1 MDVRSAGTAL
11 WLPGLPRCAQ
21 AACGRRRS
29 MGRKNV
35 SWNSAPAGSGSFQ
48 ATCSGGYNSMEGTV
62 PNRLYKDRLFKAVF
76 GQASRQSSWWRLDLY
91 NALNDTDY
99 KNPNDLTL
107 TTIENVI
114 YITMKNDV
122 SFLVGSQMNLY
133 EQQSTFNPNMPLR
146 GLMYFAQLYQIYLSN
161 KRKDL
166 LGSRLVKIPAPS
178 FIVFYNGDRTLSDVS
193 YQRLSDAFEPKGS
206 TEGFEWTAKV
216 INIGGGHNETL
227 HKKCKALYDYSSYVN
242 RVKVNLKAGM
252 TTEEAVRDALDFA
265 IKNHLLNGFF
275 KRQKMEV
282 LNMSLTE
289 FDQEEYDRNRREE
302 GYLDGVNDGKQDAA
316 RNALALGLPLE
327 QVSQITG
334 LSVEDIQALA
344 ASAPEPVLA

>member
-1 MDVRSAGTAL
+1 
-11 WLPGLPRCAQ
+11 
-21 AACGRRRS
+21 
-29 MGRKNV
+29 MGKKKN
-35 SWNSAPAGSGSFQ
+35 GSGASSSSK
-48 ATCSGGYNSMEGTV
+48 AGNGNYKLTGGTV
-62 PNRLYKDRLFKAVF
+62 TNRLYKDRLFKAVF
-76 GQASRQSSWWRLDLY
+76 GQANRQSAWWRLDLY
-91 NALNDTDY
+91 NALNGTDY
-99 KNPNDLTL
+99 KNPDDLTL

-133 EQQSTFNPNMPLR
+133 EQQSSYNPNMPLR

-178 FIVFYNGDRTLSDVS
+178 FVVFYNGDRKLPDVS
-193 YQRLSDAFEPKGS
+193 YQRLSDAFEPKWS
-206 TEGFEWTAKV
+206 TEGFEWTSKV
-216 INIGGGHNETL
+216 INIGGGHNEAL
-227 HKKCKALYDYSSYVN
+227 HKRCRALYDYSSYVN
-242 RVKVNLKAGM
+242 KVKANLKEGM
-252 TTEEAVRDALDFA
+252 TTGEAVKDALSFA
-265 IKNHLLNGFF
+265 IKNNLLNGFF

-302 GYLDGVNDGKQDAA
+302 GYLEGKDDGFKLGERSGKQEDA
-316 RNALALGLPLE
+316 RNMLKMGLGTHE
-327 QVSQITG
+327 QIAQITG
-334 LSVEDIQALA
+334 LSVEDIRALA

>member
-1 MDVRSAGTAL
+1 
-11 WLPGLPRCAQ
+11 
-21 AACGRRRS
+21 
-29 MGRKNV
+29 MGKKKN
-35 SWNSAPAGSGSFQ
+35 GSGASSSSK
-48 ATCSGGYNSMEGTV
+48 AGNGNYKLTGGTV
-62 PNRLYKDRLFKAVF
+62 TNRLYKDRLFKAVF
-76 GQASRQSSWWRLDLY
+76 GQANRQSAWWRLDLY
-91 NALNDTDY
+91 NALNGTDY
-99 KNPNDLTL
+99 KNPDDLTL

-133 EQQSTFNPNMPLR
+133 EQQSSYNPNMPLR

-178 FIVFYNGDRTLSDVS
+178 FVVFYNGDRKLPDVS
-193 YQRLSDAFEPKGS
+193 YQSLSDAFEPKWS
-206 TEGFEWTAKV
+206 TEGFEWTSKV
-216 INIGGGHNETL
+216 INIGGGHNEAL
-227 HKKCKALYDYSSYVN
+227 HKRCRALYDYSSYVN
-242 RVKVNLKAGM
+242 KVKANLKEGM
-252 TTEEAVRDALDFA
+252 TTGEAVKDALSFA
-265 IKNHLLNGFF
+265 IKNNLLNGFF

-302 GYLDGVNDGKQDAA
+302 GYLEGKDDGFKLGERSGKQEDA
-316 RNALALGLPLE
+316 RNMLKMGLGTHE
-327 QVSQITG
+327 QIAQITG
-334 LSVEDIQALA
+334 LSVEDIRALA